1 MNIGSENEIVE
12 FKKSTSELKEAL
24 QSISAI
30 LNKHQH
36 GTIYFGVKDDGDVVG
51 QTIGKD
57 TLRDISNKIREQ
69 IKPECI
75 YTVEKRNDDS
85 GKSFIEVSFSGE
97 RVPYSANGKYYL
109 RFSDQDRLMTNEELE
124 RFFLNMQKNYSTW
137 ENDDSS
143 VNLKDIDNSLLEKMI
158 NKGYEN
164 QRIPFKYTTSAEV
177 LKKMGLIFK
186 NGNTLNNAGNV
197 LFSALK
203 PIVLKLATFATE
215 TKDTFLKLEYFEGNI
230 FECIEK
236 GISYILDGI
245 NWNVSLD
252 GSPLRKETPEI
263 PKEAIREIVVNAF
276 SHARYKS
283 STTFEIDIFKDRISI
298 YSPGYFPY
306 GYTPEDFAFKHEEP
320 IMLNPKIVNVLFKTS
335 QIESFGYGFETTFRL
350 CKEYSVPYKY
360 ENTKSGFKFIFY
372 RPLTLKYS
380 SKDLNETEAK
390 VLRQITHNPSIKIKD
405 IASNIDKS
413 EKTVSRALKKLK
425 ELNYISRDGDDFRG
439 IWIVNKDLYR

>member
-1 MNIGSENEIVE
+1 M
-12 FKKSTSELKEAL
+12 
-24 QSISAI
+24 
-30 LNKHQH
+30 
-36 GTIYFGVKDDGDVVG
+36 
-51 QTIGKD
+51 
-57 TLRDISNKIREQ
+57 SN
-69 IKPECI
+69 
-75 YTVEKRNDDS
+75 
-85 GKSFIEVSFSGE
+85 
-97 RVPYSANGKYYL
+97 
-109 RFSDQDRLMTNEELE
+109 
-124 RFFLNMQKNYSTW
+124 
-137 ENDDSS
+137 
-143 VNLKDIDNSLLEKMI
+143 
-158 NKGYEN
+158 
-164 QRIPFKYTTSAEV
+164 
-177 LKKMGLIFK
+177 
-186 NGNTLNNAGNV
+186 
-197 LFSALK
+197 
-203 PIVLKLATFATE
+203 
-215 TKDTFLKLEYFEGNI
+215 
-230 FECIEK
+230 
-236 GISYILDGI
+236 
-245 NWNVSLD
+245 
-252 GSPLRKETPEI
+252 
-263 PKEAIREIVVNAF
+263 
-276 SHARYKS
+276 
-283 STTFEIDIFKDRISI
+283 FEIDIFKDRISV